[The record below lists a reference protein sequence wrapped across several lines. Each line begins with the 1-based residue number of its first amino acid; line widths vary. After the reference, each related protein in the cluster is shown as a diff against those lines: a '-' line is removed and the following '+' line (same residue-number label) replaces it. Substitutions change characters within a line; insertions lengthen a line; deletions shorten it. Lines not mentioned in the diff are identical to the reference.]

1 MFAFELLNLF
11 CQPQIYK
18 IMKILKKLLV
28 LTVIFISLNSYAQN
42 TSAKIEYLSIDK
54 KTNCYLRYY
63 YFPNI
68 QVYFD
73 LLKMIYYYKEEGQWK
88 TAPELPRN
96 YGGYSLYNKAKI
108 TITDYDGDNPID
120 LLPIHKKMY
129 PYNSKGRF
137 ANSTASAQ

>member
-1 MFAFELLNLF
+1 
-11 CQPQIYK
+11 
-18 IMKILKKLLV
+18 MKVLKVMLV
-28 LTVIFISLNSYAQN
+28 LTLVLISLNSFAQN
-42 TSAKIEYLSIDK
+42 TSAKIENLPLDK
-54 KTNCYLRYY
+54 KTNCYLRYH

-73 LLKMIYYYKEEGQWK
+73 LLKMVYYYKEEGQWK
-88 TAPELPRN
+88 TAPELPKN
-96 YGGYSLYNKAKI
+96 YGGYSLYNKAKV

-137 ANSTASAQ
+137 ANTTAGAE

>member
-1 MFAFELLNLF
+1 
-11 CQPQIYK
+11 
-18 IMKILKKLLV
+18 MKVLKVMLALTLV
-28 LTVIFISLNSYAQN
+28 FFSINSFAQN
-42 TSAKIEYLSIDK
+42 SSAKLENLPLDK

-88 TAPELPRN
+88 TAPELPKN
-96 YGGYSLYNKAKI
+96 YGGYSLYNKAKV

-120 LLPIHKKMY
+120 LLPVHKKMY

-137 ANSTASAQ
+137 ANTNAGAE